1 MYDKTTIL
9 QNTFVLEE
17 ESAPMEGGSR
27 NYSIF
32 AEIQGKMALSVDL
45 VMIME
50 QEKTRPH
57 KLSILFPLTS
67 PK

>member
-50 QEKTRPH
+50 QEKT
-57 KLSILFPLTS
+57 
-67 PK
+67 